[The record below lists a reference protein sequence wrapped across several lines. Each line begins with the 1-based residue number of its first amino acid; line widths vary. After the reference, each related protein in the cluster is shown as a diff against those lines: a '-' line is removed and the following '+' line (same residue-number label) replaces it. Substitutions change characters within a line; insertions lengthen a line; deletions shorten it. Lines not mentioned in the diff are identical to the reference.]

1 MKVYLFFLLIIG
13 LVFTNLGC
21 SESDAPDY
29 SIKMYVSLGIYSVYP
44 VDSGYEGDNIA
55 DLSNNYV
62 GRSVVFS
69 VEGVD
74 PNTDI
79 AETKTLPLTWINS
92 DPSNTRTAFVENT
105 FLLKTSVG
113 NYPGGS
119 YKFRIFIDWNDNRLL
134 DTGDLI
140 MSNYSILA
148 DKDNNDTT
156 EPETVNSWEYLDNI
170 TYNASDFSVTINDPL
185 NPIIGIQWKVTSV
198 SAGFFGVY

>member
-1 MKVYLFFLLIIG
+1 MKWSIFLLIIC

-44 VDSGYEGDNIA
+44 VPSEYEGDNIA

-62 GRSVVFS
+62 GKSVVFS

-74 PNTDI
+74 LNTDI
-79 AETKTLPLTWINS
+79 SETKTLPLIWINS

-105 FLLKTSVG
+105 FLLKNSSG
-113 NYPGGS
+113 DYPGGS
-119 YKFRIFIDWNDNRLL
+119 YKFRIFIDWNTNGQL

-148 DKDNNDTT
+148 NKDNNVATQ
-156 EPETVNSWEYLDNI
+156 PESVSPSEYTDNV

-185 NPIIGIQWKVTSV
+185 NTANGIQWKVTSV